1 MFYGEPR
8 QAIGAAPC
16 ADAAGDTDHD
26 KRVEGQAVAVVHAG
40 LFSFCSTASPTNGDS
55 QHQAAWL
62 RRDKEATLGEHSNGE
77 GFKGLRVRSRPE
89 AEVHPH
95 GGLGGVP
102 RKAVTSE
109 EFYSRLRLM
118 KFGVDPKIHEQSDS
132 YKAPGFSDL
141 RLAIR
146 S

>member
-1 MFYGEPR
+1 VR
-8 QAIGAAPC
+8 
-16 ADAAGDTDHD
+16 
-26 KRVEGQAVAVVHAG
+26 
-40 LFSFCSTASPTNGDS
+40 LFAKIRWVFARP
-55 QHQAAWL
+55 
-62 RRDKEATLGEHSNGE
+62 
-77 GFKGLRVRSRPE
+77 RPE

-95 GGLGGVP
+95 GGLGGVR

-109 EFYSRLRLM
+109 EFYSPPRLM

-132 YKAPGFSDL
+132 YKAHGFSDL